1 MSSSPPGTSCTKP
14 DSEGSFDRHRI
25 WLACIMKGRPGTD
38 NSEGPA
44 AVRLDKWLWSARFF
58 KTRALAVEAIAGG
71 KVQVNGARAKRSKLI
86 HAGDS
91 VRVRKGPYEY
101 QVTVRVA
108 GERRGSAKEAALLYE
123 ELEESRLARER
134 LVEQHRAVVKAFPA
148 TKGRPTKKD
157 RRDLDRLK
165 RRY

>member
-1 MSSSPPGTSCTKP
+1 MTARR
-14 DSEGSFDRHRI
+14 E
-25 WLACIMKGRPGTD
+25 TD
-38 NSEGPA
+38 NTEGPA
-44 AVRLDKWLWSARFF
+44 AVRLDKWLWAARFF

-71 KVQVNGARAKRSKLI
+71 KVQVNGTRAKRSKPI
-86 HAGDS
+86 HAGDG

-101 QVTVRVA
+101 QLTVRVA

-134 LVEQHRAVVKAFPA
+134 LAEQHRAAANAFPA
-148 TKGRPTKKD
+148 SKGPPTKKE

>member
-1 MSSSPPGTSCTKP
+1 MHKP
-14 DSEGSFDRHRI
+14 DSEGSLDRHRV
-25 WLACIMKGRPGTD
+25 WLACIMKGRWGTEHT
-38 NSEGPA
+38 EGPA
-44 AVRLDKWLWSARFF
+44 AVRLDKWLWAARFF

-91 VRVRKGPYEY
+91 VRVRKGPYEF
-101 QVTVRVA
+101 QLTVRVA
-108 GERRGSAKEAALLYE
+108 GERRRSAKEAALLYE

-134 LVEQHRAVVKAFPA
+134 LVEQHRSAAKGFPA
-148 TKGRPTKKD
+148 TKGPPTKKE

>member
-1 MSSSPPGTSCTKP
+1 MK
-14 DSEGSFDRHRI
+14 DRR
-25 WLACIMKGRPGTD
+25 G
-38 NSEGPA
+38 
-44 AVRLDKWLWSARFF
+44 AVRLDKWLWAGRFF

-101 QVTVRVA
+101 QLTVRVA
-108 GERRGSAKEAALLYE
+108 GERRGSAKDAALLYE
-123 ELEESRLARER
+123 ESEESRLARER
-134 LVEQHRAVVKAFPA
+134 LAEQHRAAAKAFPA
-148 TKGRPTKKD
+148 TKGPPTKKE

>member
-1 MSSSPPGTSCTKP
+1 MK
-14 DSEGSFDRHRI
+14 DR
-25 WLACIMKGRPGTD
+25 WG
-38 NSEGPA
+38 
-44 AVRLDKWLWSARFF
+44 AVRLDKWLWAARFF

-71 KVQVNGARAKRSKLI
+71 KVQVNGTRAKRSKLI

-101 QVTVRVA
+101 QLTVRVA

-123 ELEESRLARER
+123 ESEESRLARER
-134 LVEQHRAVVKAFPA
+134 LVEQHRAAAKAFPA
-148 TKGRPTKKD
+148 TKGRPTKKE

-165 RRY
+165 RR

>member
-1 MSSSPPGTSCTKP
+1 
-14 DSEGSFDRHRI
+14 
-25 WLACIMKGRPGTD
+25 MKGKWG
-38 NSEGPA
+38 
-44 AVRLDKWLWSARFF
+44 AVRLDKWLWAARFF

-71 KVQVNGARAKRSKLI
+71 KVQVNGTRAKRSKLI

-101 QVTVRVA
+101 QLTVRVA

-123 ELEESRLARER
+123 ESEESRLARER
-134 LVEQHRAVVKAFPA
+134 LVEQHRVAVKAFPA
-148 TKGRPTKKD
+148 TKGRPTKKE

-165 RRY
+165 RR